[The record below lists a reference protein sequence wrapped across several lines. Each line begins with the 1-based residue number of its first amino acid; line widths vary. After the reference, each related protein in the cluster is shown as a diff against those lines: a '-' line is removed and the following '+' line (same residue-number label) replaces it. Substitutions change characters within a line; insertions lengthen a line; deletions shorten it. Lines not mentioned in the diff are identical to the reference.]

1 MAILLPNV
9 VALAASVGEAD
20 GMGALAMVVLC
31 VGAVLEGSIFGDHCS
46 PISDTT
52 VLSSV
57 SSASDHV
64 DHVRTQAPYAI
75 TTGLLAIGL
84 GYIPTVALD
93 WWSTGMALGTGVV
106 VMLALLFLVGRPA
119 PDAPPDAGGLPSGG
133 GAAEGGLG
141 TGVLGAGGAS

>member
-9 VALAASVGEAD
+9 VALAASVGEAE
-20 GMGALAMVVLC
+20 GLGALPMVVLC
-31 VGAVLEGSIFGDHCS
+31 IGAVLEGSIFGDHCS

-64 DHVRTQAPYAI
+64 DHVRTQAPYAL
-75 TTGLLAIGL
+75 TTGLLAICV

-93 WWSTGMALGTGVV
+93 WWSSPMAIGTGVSA
-106 VMLALLFLVGRPA
+106 MLVILFVFGRVA
-119 PDAPPDAGGLPSGG
+119 PDPPTE
-133 GAAEGGLG
+133 AEP
-141 TGVLGAGGAS
+141 TA